1 MTAVLG
7 HIRRAGAGGAA
18 SRFGHAVDGA
28 PAWSLAVLAML
39 SVQVG
44 SALSTSLFSIVG
56 TAGTAWLRL
65 MAAAV
70 VFVAVGRP
78 RLRSRT
84 RSEMAVAVALGVITG
99 AMSVCF
105 LSAIDRIPLGT
116 AVAIEYLGP
125 FSVAVAGTRRI
136 RSLAWPILAIA
147 GVLSLTEPW
156 TGAVDTVGILWAVS
170 SAVCWALYIVL
181 TARVG
186 GTFDGV
192 DGLAVTFPIA
202 AIATTAIGV
211 PQVAGNLTWQVV
223 AAVAGIALI
232 MPVLPMA
239 LEMQALRRLPTSTF
253 GVLMALAPAIGTAVG
268 LVVLAQAPTGI
279 RLAGTGL
286 VVLAGIGASRAAR
299 SAPGRH
305 APPIAASIG

>member
-1 MTAVLG
+1 VNAAWSHRRRGEGGVTGDLG
-7 HIRRAGAGGAA
+7 R
-18 SRFGHAVDGA
+18 AVDRA

-44 SALSTSLFSIVG
+44 SAFSTTLFGIVG
-56 TAGTAWLRL
+56 PAGTAWLRL
-65 MAAAV
+65 VAAAF

-84 RSEMAVAVALGVITG
+84 RSEMGVAIALGVITG

-105 LSAIDRIPLGT
+105 LSAIDRIPLGA

-125 FSVAVAGTRRI
+125 FSVAVAGTRRA
-136 RSLAWPILAIA
+136 RSLVWPVLAIT
-147 GVLSLTEPW
+147 GVLALTEPW
-156 TGAVDTVGILWAVS
+156 TGAVDPVGILWAAS

-186 GTFDGV
+186 GTFEGV
-192 DGLAVTFPIA
+192 DGLAITFPIA
-202 AIATTAIGV
+202 ALATAAIGA
-211 PQVAGNLTWQVV
+211 PHVAGNLTWQVL
-223 AAVAGIALI
+223 ATIAGIALI

-253 GVLMALAPAIGTAVG
+253 GVLMALEPAIGTAVG
-268 LVVLAQAPTGI
+268 LAVLAQAPTPI
-279 RLAGTGL
+279 RLTGTGL

-299 SAPGRH
+299 SASAGH
-305 APPIAASIG
+305 APPITGSVG